1 MPLAIPRI
9 DTRRDDVEAALDALR
24 QKLSPAGNVV
34 SEAGRKKT
42 VEVFGEPLS
51 PQQVVERIC
60 GEVKSRGLDAVL
72 EYSRKLDRAELTG
85 PTICVS
91 AEEWAAA
98 HAKAEPALL
107 ATIRQVRDNILEF
120 QRAILHHDVELRRP
134 GVKLVQRYVPLNRVG
149 ICVPGGA
156 AAYPS
161 TVLMTAL
168 PAQAAG
174 VKDIA
179 IVSPPT
185 ANGANNP
192 DVLAT
197 CHELGITEV
206 YRIGGAQGVAALAY
220 GIQGVAKVDKMVG
233 PGNLFVA
240 LAKRFV
246 YGEVD
251 IDSIAGPSEVVVI
264 ADETTRPDFT
274 AADLLAQAEHSPGAS
289 ILVTWSEPILEATA
303 AELEKQVARLSRAEL
318 TVQSLREFG
327 CLILVRDEGEAC
339 RIIDL
344 IAPEHLHIATDN
356 AERLLPRIRNAGAT
370 FLGNYSPVALGD
382 YAAGPSHVLPTGG
395 TARWASGLSA
405 NHFLR
410 SSSLIQYDADA
421 LQMIA
426 PHVQRLADKEGLTA
440 HRASVDVRITDCGL
454 PMAESPRFGRDH
466 PTGSS
471 SQNASP
477 DPK

>member
-1 MPLAIPRI
+1 VNSALNIPRI
-9 DTRRDDVEAALDALR
+9 DTRRDDVQEALDALR

-34 SEAGRKKT
+34 SETGRKKT
-42 VEVFGEPLS
+42 IEVFGEPLS

-60 GEVKSRGLDAVL
+60 GEVKGRGLAAVL
-72 EYSRKLDRAELTG
+72 EYSRKLDRAELTRQ
-85 PTICVS
+85 TIRVS
-91 AEEWAAA
+91 AEELTAA
-98 HAKAEPALL
+98 HANAEPAFL
-107 ATIRQVRDNILEF
+107 ATVRQVRNNILEF
-120 QRAILHHDVELRRP
+120 QRAILHRDVEVRRP
-134 GVKLVQRYVPLNRVG
+134 GVRLGQRYVPLSRVG

-161 TVLMTAL
+161 TVLMTAV

-174 VKDIA
+174 VQEIA

-197 CHELGITEV
+197 CHELGITEI
-206 YRIGGAQGVAALAY
+206 YRIGGAQGVATLAY
-220 GIQGVAKVDKMVG
+220 GIDGVAKVDKIVG

-240 LAKRFV
+240 LAKRHV

-264 ADETTRPDFT
+264 ADGTTRPDFT

-289 ILVTWSEPILEATA
+289 ILVTWSERMLEATA
-303 AELEKQVARLSRAEL
+303 EEIEKQVARLSRAEL
-318 TVQSLREFG
+318 TVQALRDFG
-327 CLILVRDEGEAC
+327 CLILVRDEDEAC
-339 RIIDL
+339 RITDL
-344 IAPEHLHIATDN
+344 IAPEHLHIAIEH
-356 AERLLPRIRNAGAT
+356 AERLLSKIRNAGAT

-410 SSSLIQYDADA
+410 SSSVIQYDADA
-421 LQMIA
+421 LKAVA

-440 HRASVDVRITDCGL
+440 HRASVDVRL
-454 PMAESPRFGRDH
+454 
-466 PTGSS
+466 
-471 SQNASP
+471 
-477 DPK
+477 